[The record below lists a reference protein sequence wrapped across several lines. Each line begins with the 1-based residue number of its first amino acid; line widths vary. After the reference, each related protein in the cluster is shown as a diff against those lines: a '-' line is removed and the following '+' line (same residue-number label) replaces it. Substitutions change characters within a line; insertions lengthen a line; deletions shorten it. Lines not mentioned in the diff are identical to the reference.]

1 MGICPTSE
9 ISVNNKVDINVPG
22 NNEKDSLNRD
32 VNLDNIN
39 IKKNCDQPSDNSTE
53 IFKKLKTYSNNI
65 NLNHKKILNPKANV
79 KKSKRR

>member
-39 IKKNCDQPSDNSTE
+39 TKKNCDQPSDIST
-53 IFKKLKTYSNNI
+53 
-65 NLNHKKILNPKANV
+65 
-79 KKSKRR
+79 